1 MPADQLATG
10 RTDLDN
16 EPAWAQVNLEFTNWT
31 SAADIVARNLRP
43 ILNQLPGGWWYIR
56 KHPHWRIRH
65 HPGSDTDHRTHTQL
79 RATLD
84 QLTRTGSLRAW
95 NPAIYEPETL
105 AFGGPAG
112 MHIAHDL
119 FCRDS
124 AKTLD
129 LLAGNTDSLA
139 AAGRTEL
146 SLLAISRML
155 RAAGLDW
162 YEQGDVWAT
171 VAASRH
177 GPDTAMCVVGEDVPA
192 AVRRLLT
199 LDTGPDTALV
209 TNGPLDIHRT
219 WLDAFDNAGAQLG
232 TLTRI
237 GQLTRGLRAVLAHH
251 VIFHWN
257 RLALPSSD
265 QLTLA
270 TLAQDALLPAEPHS
284 RSRPRRP
291 VTDAR

>member
-1 MPADQLATG
+1 MPPDQLTTG

-56 KHPHWRIRH
+56 KHPQWRIRH
-65 HPGSDTDHRTHTQL
+65 HPGNDTDHRTYAQL

-84 QLTRTGSLRAW
+84 QLTRTDSLRAW
-95 NPAIYEPETL
+95 NPAIYESETL

-124 AKTLD
+124 ATTLD
-129 LLAGNTDSLA
+129 LLTNAIIPA
-139 AAGRTEL
+139 PVVGRAEL

-162 YEQGDVWAT
+162 YEQGDAWAT
-171 VAASRH
+171 VAASRN
-177 GPDTAMCVVGEDVPA
+177 GPDTAMRVVAEDVPP

-209 TNGPLDIHRT
+209 TDGPLGIHRA
-219 WLDAFDNAGAQLG
+219 WFDAFDNAGARLG
-232 TLTRI
+232 TLART

-257 RLALPSSD
+257 RLALPSCD

-270 TLAQDALLPAEPHS
+270 TLAQDALLPAELHS
-284 RSRPRRP
+284 SFPSPQP
-291 VTDAR
+291 VKDAR